1 MLTKLEVVLNS
12 PDIEAELGK
21 TPLPSDKFDLTLLAN
36 FVHQIVNPLNGIAGT
51 LDNLVENRIDEARR
65 PQRLNAAR
73 AQIEQCITL
82 LRNLAFLAQGGGE
95 VAGPDRRLVVLPQV
109 IIESAMFYQ
118 EGGAANDIS
127 IHLDDRATQNRVSG
141 HPELIRQVLMNIFDN
156 CIKYGK
162 PGSTIEVKQWI
173 QSATS
178 SAIITIRGESRHPMA
193 SGDMEHIFDLGF
205 RGANARKTVASG
217 TGLGLYICKQIVD
230 SHSGAILV
238 QPDGVAG
245 ILFTIRLPNGQKPA
259 ERRHG

>member
-1 MLTKLEVVLNS
+1 MNS
-12 PDIEAELGK
+12 SDIESELGK
-21 TPLPSDKFDLTLLAN
+21 IAVPPDKFDLTLLAN

-51 LDNLVENRIDEARR
+51 LDNLVENKIDEARR

-82 LRNLAFLAQGGGE
+82 LRNLAFLAQGGAE
-95 VAGPDRRLVVLPQV
+95 VASHDRRLVVLPQA

-118 EGGAANDIS
+118 EEGAASNIR
-127 IHLDDRATQNRVSG
+127 IHLDDRVTQNRVSG

-162 PGSTIEVKQWI
+162 FGSTIEVKQWI
-173 QSATS
+173 QSNTS
-178 SAIITIRGESRHPMA
+178 SAIITIRGESKHSMS
-193 SGDMEHIFDLGF
+193 SGDMGHIFDLGF

-230 SHSGAILV
+230 SHSGGITV
-238 QPDGVAG
+238 QPDGGSG
-245 ILFTIRLPNGQKPA
+245 ILFTIRLPNGQAPVEA
-259 ERRHG
+259 RHG